1 MNVRIW
7 TSTVAMGLI
16 MMTLSA
22 AASEPPGEIE
32 WQSVSAEAT
41 VKAIDYKTRMVSL
54 ENEDGTTLEIKAGPA
69 VKRLDE
75 IKAGD
80 SVALTYYE
88 SLAMN
93 IVPKAEAGQ
102 MQASM
107 TESKGRAPKTQSPAG
122 IEVREID
129 AIVEITAIDKKA
141 ETVSVKGPEG
151 NVVTV
156 HARHPE
162 NLDKIKVGD
171 EVYIA
176 YTEAVAIAIEPK
188 AKD

>member
-1 MNVRIW
+1 MIVKFW
-7 TSTVAMGLI
+7 TYTVAMGLL
-16 MMTLSA
+16 MMTVSA
-22 AASEPPGEIE
+22 LAGEPPGQLE
-32 WQSVSAEAT
+32 WQSVTVDAT
-41 VKAIDYKTRMVSL
+41 VKAIDQKTRMVTL
-54 ENEDGTTLEIKAGPA
+54 ENEDGDTLEIKAGPD

-75 IKAGD
+75 IEAGD
-80 SVALTYYE
+80 LVVLTYYE

-93 IVPKAEAGQ
+93 IIPKAEAGQ
-102 MQASM
+102 MDAAM
-107 TESKGRAPKTQSPAG
+107 MESKGRAPKTQSPAG
-122 IEVREID
+122 VEVREIH
-129 AIVEITAIDKKA
+129 AIVEITAIDKEA
-141 ETVSVKGPEG
+141 EMVSVKGPEG

-171 EVYIA
+171 QVYIS